1 MYTNYYYF
9 CYAIAQH
16 YSMVLWLGLAICK
29 MLHYIIFMPLLA
41 PMFAVCWFG
50 GLSISM
56 LSGENFQS

>member
-29 MLHYIIFMPLLA
+29 MLHYIVLMPLLA
-41 PMFAVCWFG
+41 PMFA
-50 GLSISM
+50 GLVASTISM